1 MRELTEKQRRW
12 LAAYIGPARWNAT
25 EAARLAGYAGNRVTL
40 AQIGSKTKRVPCI
53 AAAIEEELE
62 RGRVEAYARLMARVN
77 ERYAATTSIA
87 GRRRR
92 RRR

>member
-1 MRELTEKQRRW
+1 MREQTEKQRRW

-25 EAARLAGYAGNRVTL
+25 KAAQLAGYAGNRVTL
-40 AQIGSKTKRVPCI
+40 AQIGSKTKRVPRI

-62 RGRVEAYARLMARVN
+62 RGRVEADARLIAWMN
-77 ERYAATTSIA
+77 ERYTAIA
-87 GRRRR
+87 SAPGRRRR